1 MALATS
7 LKNKIEASDTENH
20 EAEIYQELLDALPAE
35 AKKGLR
41 RRNAAA
47 KASADFDQGPA
58 NRVS

>member
-7 LKNKIEASDTENH
+7 LKNKVEAPDTENH
-20 EAEIYQELLDALPAE
+20 EAEIYQELLDALSPV

-47 KASADFDQGPA
+47 KAAADSDPGPV
-58 NRVS
+58 NKEP